1 MIKENY
7 FTIIDFGSS
16 KVRLSVFDS
25 NLKEKF
31 SDSINV
37 IYNKEN
43 NNHFE
48 IIERL
53 VKIAEKK
60 ILFHIKDIILT
71 LDSSSLITI
80 GVSLNKKLDKKTPI
94 DKVYKLL
101 VLELKKIISLYYSDQ
116 YLVHILMDRYNFN
129 NQTHNEFPKEKIII
143 DNIKVDFKVIC
154 FPKILIKK
162 IKNDFI
168 KLNLNLVNI
177 FCTSYIKSLSYLKKL
192 KKSKLSFLEIGRER
206 TSFFFYENNKLKL
219 IQTIPLG
226 SFHITK
232 DISNIFK
239 LPLDKSENIKKSF
252 NKSETEFSYRSNS
265 QENSVTIKD
274 IIDKNISVD
283 LLKKV
288 ILYRVQEIIDLIFKK
303 SDISNYKNNLTNS
316 ELFLIGQGAL
326 LFNNNSFYLDDKFDF
341 KSINFYEET
350 DSYICK
356 CALTYHLY
364 NYEMPEIMN
373 KRQGFFEKFFNYF
386 NK

>member
-1 MIKENY
+1 MCWS
-7 FTIIDFGSS
+7 FS
-16 KVRLSVFDS
+16 KCP
-25 NLKEKF
+25 
-31 SDSINV
+31 
-37 IYNKEN
+37 Y
-43 NNHFE
+43 
-48 IIERL
+48 
-53 VKIAEKK
+53 
-60 ILFHIKDIILT
+60 
-71 LDSSSLITI
+71 
-80 GVSLNKKLDKKTPI
+80 
-94 DKVYKLL
+94 
-101 VLELKKIISLYYSDQ
+101 VL
-116 YLVHILMDRYNFN
+116 
-129 NQTHNEFPKEKIII
+129 
-143 DNIKVDFKVIC
+143 
-154 FPKILIKK
+154 
-162 IKNDFI
+162 
-168 KLNLNLVNI
+168 
-177 FCTSYIKSLSYLKKL
+177 
-192 KKSKLSFLEIGRER
+192 
-206 TSFFFYENNKLKL
+206 
-219 IQTIPLG
+219 
-226 SFHITK
+226 
-232 DISNIFK
+232 
-239 LPLDKSENIKKSF
+239 KKSF